1 MPLRPSSW
9 HFDTPTREG
18 RTSVEVVL
26 DSEDLEEVDEVFDIA
41 MPSIPTRNRNEAPAG
56 PSLPRH
62 VPARDIFYH
71 NRLFEAY
78 YYCFLEYSRVS
89 SISELREHT

>member
-18 RTSVEVVL
+18 RTSVEVVP
-26 DSEDLEEVDEVFDIA
+26 DSEDLEEVDEVSDIA
-41 MPSIPTRNRNEAPAG
+41 MPSIPTRNPNEAPVAG

-62 VPARDIFYH
+62 VPA
-71 NRLFEAY
+71 
-78 YYCFLEYSRVS
+78 
-89 SISELREHT
+89 SEETPTRPRIRNARKR